1 MNSFPTIRQTDLH
14 LDFDDRP
21 LSKRVGLLILAT
33 DHTTEP
39 DFQRMV
45 ASSNIGLYTSRIP
58 YANPTTPGNIAP
70 YASSNERRRM
80 DDPARRR
87 A

>member
-1 MNSFPTIRQTDLH
+1 MDVIPEIRQTALP

-21 LSKRVGLLILAT
+21 LQKRVGLLILAT

-45 ASSNIGLYTSRIP
+45 ARSTIGLYTARIP
-58 YANPTTPGNIAP
+58 YANPTTPENL
-70 YASSNERRRM
+70 RRM
-80 DDPARRR
+80 QPSLTAGARLIL
-87 A
+87 